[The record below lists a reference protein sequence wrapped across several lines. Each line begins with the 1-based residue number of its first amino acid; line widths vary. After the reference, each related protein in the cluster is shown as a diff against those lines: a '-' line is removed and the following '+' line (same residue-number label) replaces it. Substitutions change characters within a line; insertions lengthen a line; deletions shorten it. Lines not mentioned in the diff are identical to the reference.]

1 MCGRVRVDPFSP
13 DSPIKALAVEHFPG
27 DIFFVLR
34 VMQLL
39 RGLAGA
45 MGVEHSTARQW
56 APLARAAL
64 RGAKHERAAAR
75 TRQPDTG

>member
-1 MCGRVRVDPFSP
+1 MDPFSP

-45 MGVEHSTARQW
+45 MGVEHSTAHQW

-64 RGAKHERAAAR
+64 SRAKHG
-75 TRQPDTG
+75 RQHPEPLKTLSP